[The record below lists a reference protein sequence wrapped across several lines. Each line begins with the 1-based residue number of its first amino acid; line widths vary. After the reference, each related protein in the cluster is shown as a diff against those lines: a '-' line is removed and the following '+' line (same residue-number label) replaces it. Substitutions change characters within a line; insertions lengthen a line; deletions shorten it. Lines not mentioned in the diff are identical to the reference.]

1 MLEKLK
7 AIEQRLT
14 EVEQQLSDPA
24 VYGDRE
30 RLTALSREQ
39 KELTPVVECY
49 RAYLRAQD
57 TAREAEEMLSDPE
70 LRALAQEEL
79 AGARADMER
88 LQEELYLEMKP
99 KYRTRAAEF
108 HRRFRETT
116 LRRQRE
122 QQKGERNHDA

>member
-1 MLEKLK
+1 MTEEELHHKLS
-7 AIEQRLT
+7 AR
-14 EVEQQLSDPA
+14 QQ
-24 VYGDRE
+24 
-30 RLTALSREQ
+30 
-39 KELTPVVECY
+39 
-49 RAYLRAQD
+49 
-57 TAREAEEMLSDPE
+57 
-70 LRALAQEEL
+70 RALQE
-79 AGARADMER
+79 AMER

>member
-1 MLEKLK
+1 MEEAAKRRLEAAGIDVDDALGRFLQNEALMMKFLGRFP
-7 AIEQRLT
+7 ADTSFSRL
-14 EVEQQLSDPA
+14 Q
-24 VYGDRE
+24 
-30 RLTALSREQ
+30 
-39 KELTPVVECY
+39 
-49 RAYLRAQD
+49 
-57 TAREAEEMLSDPE
+57 EA
-70 LRALAQEEL
+70 
-79 AGARADMER
+79 MER

>member
-1 MLEKLK
+1 
-7 AIEQRLT
+7 
-14 EVEQQLSDPA
+14 
-24 VYGDRE
+24 
-30 RLTALSREQ
+30 
-39 KELTPVVECY
+39 
-49 RAYLRAQD
+49 
-57 TAREAEEMLSDPE
+57 
-70 LRALAQEEL
+70 
-79 AGARADMER
+79 MER